1 MTDRSGKTYY
11 ITGGLSGL
19 GLATARLLFSQGAN
33 VVLVDR
39 NDSLAPE
46 VLTQH
51 FNDDKRAI
59 FINVDVTDTKS
70 VQESF
75 EKSLAAFGTVN
86 GVINCAGL
94 GSATVTYGKKGPHN
108 MGIFDFVVKVNL
120 YGTFYCAAFGA
131 EAMVK
136 SGVKDGIVVNVSS
149 VAGFEGQKG
158 QVAYSA
164 SKGAVNG
171 MTLPMAR
178 DLSRY
183 GIRVMTVAPG
193 IMETP
198 LMMAAGDKVREGLLR
213 NVVAPKR
220 FGSSDEF
227 AALVGHFIDNGYLN
241 GEVVRLDAGLRF
253 PNM

>member
-1 MTDRSGKTYY
+1 MTSRSGKTYY

-19 GLATARLLFSQGAN
+19 GLAAARLLFSQGAN

-39 NDSLAPE
+39 NDTLAPE
-46 VLTQH
+46 VLKEH
-51 FNDDKRAI
+51 FHDDKRAM

-70 VQESF
+70 VQSSF
-75 EKSLAAFGTVN
+75 EKAVAAYGTMN

-94 GSATVTYGKKGPHN
+94 GSATVTYGQKGPHN

-120 YGTFYCAAFGA
+120 YGTFYCSAFGA

-136 SGVKDGIVVNVSS
+136 SGVKEGIIINVSS

-183 GIRVMTVAPG
+183 GIRVMTIAPG

-198 LMMAAGDKVREGLLR
+198 LMMAAGEKVREGLLR

-220 FGSSDEF
+220 FGSSEEF
-227 AALVGHFIDNGYLN
+227 AALCVHMIDNGYLN
-241 GEVVRLDAGLRF
+241 GEVIRLDAGLRF